1 MSENKLKVVVIDD
14 NEARKKNISE
24 ILPDYM
30 DVFLTVYGNGA
41 KEQIVPAADGRK
53 CDLVIMNADD
63 RKGQS
68 LYMFDWLKKDSDSLR
83 LDRIP
88 VLLLCEDEFSDRILS
103 FLELGDAEIYE
114 GDIDPDDFFITVSSI
129 LNEAEFM
136 PDPDDEIY
144 PAYSEKSADRIFGMS
159 FKPEGEDE
167 NTVKR
172 STVFNN
178 SEQLKHLEIALE
190 RGRKKQ
196 QLIQDIMEAAVRIKE
211 QNQDQDEPETEAL
224 INRGRGE
231 SLYNLDASRVGEI
244 LDETLV
250 KYEDPSYDSNAFV
263 EKTIAIVDA
272 DNSNIKLLDIYLHR
286 RFNLVTLN
294 SGMSAIDFFVK
305 NKADLL
311 LISFNMPIL
320 DGTKILD
327 SIRWQPNGKNVPAIF
342 MVEGD
347 VEKIKPLCRKEGVIG
362 ILQKPVSQMAV
373 KQAID
378 SVFAK

>member
-114 GDIDPDDFFITVSSI
+114 GDIEPDDFFITVSSI

-211 QNQDQDEPETEAL
+211 QNQDQDEPETEDL

>member
-114 GDIDPDDFFITVSSI
+114 GDIEPDDFFITVSSI

-263 EKTIAIVDA
+263 EKTIAIVEA

>member
-250 KYEDPSYDSNAFV
+250 KYEDPSYDSNVFV

>member
-136 PDPDDEIY
+136 PDSDDEIY

-211 QNQDQDEPETEAL
+211 QNQDQDEPETEAS

-244 LDETLV
+244 LDETLI
-250 KYEDPSYDSNAFV
+250 KYEDPSYDSNVFV